1 MKILM
6 LTPYL
11 PFPDSS
17 GGQIRTQNLLKHL
30 GKKHEITLISLVKN
44 SDENKNIK
52 PLLKYCKK
60 VLTFKR
66 STSPWTL
73 KNILKTGFSLNPF
86 LIVRNFA
93 PGVKEAVAKELA
105 TGNYDLIH
113 AETFYVM
120 PSIPETKLPVILVDQ
135 TIEYLVYQHYVNE
148 TAPWFLRP
156 LLQIDVEKTK
166 YSERYYWRKADMVV
180 AVSETDRKE
189 MLRLEPSIDVKI
201 VPNGVN
207 LDLFRKKTRWDTKDK
222 VVMQLSNF
230 RWLQNIEAADM
241 LIRKVFPLVKE
252 KIKNAKLWIVGQHI
266 PSSISNLATAGVII
280 KDFPPEDAESLVDC
294 LQNAT
299 VFAATIKG
307 PGGSRLKNLAAMAS
321 QLPIV
326 STQIGVEG
334 LDVKHKEHVLIG
346 NTPVKIAKYIVK
358 LLKSPKLSERLAKK
372 TRKHVEEHFDWKVIA
387 DKLSDLYKNQVQTKT
402 NER

>member
-30 GKKHEITLISLVKN
+30 CKDHEITLLSLIKDP
-44 SDENKNIK
+44 DENKNIK

-60 VLTFKR
+60 VLTFQR
-66 STSPWTL
+66 SKTPWTL
-73 KNILKTGFSLNPF
+73 KNILKTGFSLDPF

-93 PGVKEAVAKELA
+93 PGIKEVVKKELE
-105 TGNYDLIH
+105 TGEYDLIH

-120 PSIPETKLPVILVDQ
+120 PSIPKTDIPIILVDQ

-166 YSERYYWRKADMVV
+166 YSERYYWKKANLVV
-180 AVSETDRKE
+180 AVSEADRKE
-189 MLRLEPSIDVKI
+189 MLKLEPDIKI
-201 VPNGVN
+201 EIIQNGVN
-207 LDLFRKKTRWDTKDK
+207 LDLFKKKVNWDTKEK
-222 VVMQLSNF
+222 VIMQLSNF
-230 RWLQNIEAADM
+230 RWLQNIEAAEM
-241 LIRKVFPLVKE
+241 LIKDVFPLVQN
-252 KIKNAKLWIVGQHI
+252 KIKGLKLWIVGQHI
-266 PSSISNLATAGVII
+266 PPSISKMATKGVII
-280 KDFPPEDAESLVDC
+280 KDFPPEDAESLTEC
-294 LQNAT
+294 LRTAS
-299 VFAATIKG
+299 VFASTIKG

-326 STQIGVEG
+326 STKVGVEG
-334 LDVKHKEHVLIG
+334 LDVQDKKHVLIG
-346 NTPVKIAKYIVK
+346 NSAAKIADLIVK
-358 LLKSPKLSERLAKK
+358 VLKSPPLAKRLALT
-372 TRKHVEEHFDWKVIA
+372 TRIHVEENFDWRIIA
-387 DKLSDLYKNQVQTKT
+387 QKLGNLYNKLGRK
-402 NER
+402 